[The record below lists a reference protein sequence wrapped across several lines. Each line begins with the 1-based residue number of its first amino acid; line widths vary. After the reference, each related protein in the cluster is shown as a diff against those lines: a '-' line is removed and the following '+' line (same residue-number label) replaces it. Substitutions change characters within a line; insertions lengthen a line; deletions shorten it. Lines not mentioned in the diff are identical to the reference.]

1 MALVLLHDLLI
12 GRGVKC
18 GGPLKYYV
26 TRHKEDLQYSL
37 RAIKQGK
44 EGSQACT
51 CKWYTVH

>member
-26 TRHKEDLQYSL
+26 MRHRKDLQGSL
-37 RAIKQGK
+37 RAIKQCK
-44 EGSQACT
+44 EDSQSCT
-51 CKWYTVH
+51 CE